1 MELPFFYIDPALAA
15 SPEVSLPEDTSR
27 HIVQVLRMD
36 KGEALLLTDGEGQ
49 RMKAVITEA
58 HKRHCLVKVT
68 QSEMVSMPTHALSLA
83 ISPTKNN
90 SRFEWLLEKATE
102 LGVSSIIP
110 LICKRTEK
118 QHIRTDR
125 LKQILISAMLQSQQ
139 CWLPRLSE
147 PVKFST
153 WVQQPH
159 SGMRYMA
166 HCIESGDR
174 LSLASQPLPEAVSI
188 AIGPEGDFTPDEIKQ
203 ATDAG
208 VIPVILGN
216 TRLRT
221 ETAGLYAVHWWRLAL
236 DRL

>member
-1 MELPFFYIDPALAA
+1 
-15 SPEVSLPEDTSR
+15 
-27 HIVQVLRMD
+27 
-36 KGEALLLTDGEGQ
+36 
-49 RMKAVITEA
+49 
-58 HKRHCLVKVT
+58 
-68 QSEMVSMPTHALSLA
+68 MPTHALSLA

-110 LICKRTEK
+110 LICQRTEK
-118 QHIRTDR
+118 QHLRTDR

-153 WVQQPH
+153 WVQQSF
-159 SGMRYMA
+159 SGKRYLA
-166 HCIESGDR
+166 HCIAAGER
-174 LSLASQPLPEAVSI
+174 LSLANQPLPESVTI

-203 ATDAG
+203 AVDAG
-208 VIPVILGN
+208 VLPVILGN

-221 ETAGLYAVHWWRLAL
+221 ETAGLYAAHWWRLAL